1 MNEQN
6 YAKIFSKYKESL
18 KRNMKI
24 LMPELGDSELD
35 KAIDW
40 SMNRRV
46 KDHQVVIDD
55 NYHNQKT
62 NINLIKLYEYIQE
75 RKPILTSYGCLFSRH
90 GERPNPLYEMIQE
103 FADRRNNF
111 KKKMLQYPKGSE
123 EYNRYNLNQLVAKV
137 DTNAIYGCLGAA
149 SSVFYNV
156 YVATSITRQGRS
168 SITAS
173 IMLFESFLANN
184 IKFGSLNQIIAFIDH
199 VLQEKSER
207 KFNDRDILD
216 TNVSVESVFAK
227 LMLSCGY
234 RWLPNDEDMEIVWRM
249 VQRLN
254 QEDLNRLYY
263 KNNLYS
269 FFDNEIPLSIVTDI
283 LKELDS
289 PFIDPN
295 SPPSNIQDKLDV
307 LVEIVKEYVYYKYQI
322 IDKIERVE
330 TLIRQVDLTTDTD
343 SCIITLNPW
352 YTFIADKVR
361 NEDMKIKHYDVD
373 AVQLLEKDNLNNAGD
388 ILEEDD
394 SEFIYDFRNDEIVER
409 KRMKNPLKIIP
420 EDSLRH
426 SIINILAYVIGKL
439 LRDYFD
445 RISIMNNVT
454 NEAHPFCLMN
464 MKNEFLFMKMLLSD
478 AKKHYA
484 TLVEVQE
491 GHTIPNDPSKQ
502 LDIKGLEMDKSVI
515 PESTKKVLSKILYE
529 DILKAD
535 NIDQLKIIN
544 ELAVLEK
551 QIKDAIV
558 NGSTEYFKPMKVKSI
573 RSYKN
578 PMSTQQVK
586 GSIIYD
592 LLRDKNEP
600 FINLDEQSPVLVV
613 KTKINKSILEDSRM
627 KTEYPEKYDLL
638 IQAFYEN
645 TSIPFKVR
653 NEEYVFNFFKS
664 TTPANGREITSIAIP
679 YTIPTPKWL
688 IEFIDF
694 DSIIKENIGAF
705 PLESIGITKLDT
717 NSPYS
722 AIIQL

>member
-1 MNEQN
+1 MN
-6 YAKIFSKYKESL
+6 
-18 KRNMKI
+18 
-24 LMPELGDSELD
+24 
-35 KAIDW
+35 
-40 SMNRRV
+40 
-46 KDHQVVIDD
+46 
-55 NYHNQKT
+55 
-62 NINLIKLYEYIQE
+62 IK
-75 RKPILTSYGCLFSRH
+75 
-90 GERPNPLYEMIQE
+90 
-103 FADRRNNF
+103 
-111 KKKMLQYPKGSE
+111 
-123 EYNRYNLNQLVAKV
+123 
-137 DTNAIYGCLGAA
+137 IYGCLGAS

-199 VLQEKSER
+199 VLQEKPER
-207 KFNDRDILD
+207 KFKDSDILD
-216 TNVSVESVFAK
+216 SNISRESVFAK

-234 RWLPNDEDMEIVWRM
+234 RWLPDNTDMEIIWRM
-249 VQRLN
+249 LQRID
-254 QEDLNRLYY
+254 QDDLNRLYY

-269 FFDNEIPLSIVTDI
+269 FFDNEVPLSIVTDI
-283 LKELDS
+283 LKNLDS

-295 SPPSNIQDKLDV
+295 NPPANIQEQLDA
-307 LVEIVKEYVYYKYQI
+307 LVDIVKEFVYYRYQI

-352 YTFIADKVR
+352 YTFIADKIKY
-361 NEDMKIKHYDVD
+361 EDMKIKHFDVD
-373 AVQLLEKDNLNNAGD
+373 AVKLMDKDNINDGGD
-388 ILEEDD
+388 ILKKDD
-394 SEFIYDFRNDEIVER
+394 SEFIYDFRNDEIIER
-409 KRMKNPLKIIP
+409 KRLRNPLVVIP

-454 NEAHPFCLMN
+454 NKAHPFCLMN

-491 GHTIPNDPSKQ
+491 GHVIPNDPSKQ

-515 PESTKKVLSKILYE
+515 PKSTKEVLSKILYE
-529 DILKAD
+529 DILKSN
-535 NIDQLKIIN
+535 NINQIKIIN
-544 ELAVLEK
+544 KLAVLEK
-551 QIKDAIV
+551 QIKEAII

-592 LLRDKNEP
+592 LLKDKNEP

-613 KTKINKSILEDSRM
+613 KTVINKSILETSRM
-627 KTEYPEKYDLL
+627 REEYPDKYNLL
-638 IQAFYEN
+638 MDAFLNN
-645 TSIPFKVR
+645 TSINFNVR
-653 NEEYVFNFFKS
+653 GQDYLFNFFKP
-664 TTPANGREITSIAIP
+664 TTQAGSREITSIAIP
-679 YTIPTPKWL
+679 YTVPTPKWL

-717 NSPYS
+717 NSAYS
-722 AIIQL
+722 GIIQL

>member
-207 KFNDRDILD
+207 KFNDSDILD

>member
-1 MNEQN
+1 
-6 YAKIFSKYKESL
+6 
-18 KRNMKI
+18 
-24 LMPELGDSELD
+24 
-35 KAIDW
+35 
-40 SMNRRV
+40 
-46 KDHQVVIDD
+46 
-55 NYHNQKT
+55 
-62 NINLIKLYEYIQE
+62 
-75 RKPILTSYGCLFSRH
+75 
-90 GERPNPLYEMIQE
+90 
-103 FADRRNNF
+103 
-111 KKKMLQYPKGSE
+111 
-123 EYNRYNLNQLVAKV
+123 
-137 DTNAIYGCLGAA
+137 
-149 SSVFYNV
+149 
-156 YVATSITRQGRS
+156 
-168 SITAS
+168 
-173 IMLFESFLANN
+173 
-184 IKFGSLNQIIAFIDH
+184 
-199 VLQEKSER
+199 
-207 KFNDRDILD
+207 
-216 TNVSVESVFAK
+216 
-227 LMLSCGY
+227 
-234 RWLPNDEDMEIVWRM
+234 M
-249 VQRLN
+249 VQRLD

-269 FFDNEIPLSIVTDI
+269 FFDNEVPLEIVTDI

-307 LVEIVKEYVYYKYQI
+307 LVDIVKEYVYYRYQI

-361 NEDMKIKHYDVD
+361 NEDMKIKHFDVD
-373 AVQLLEKDNLNNAGD
+373 AVKLMEKENLNNAGD
-388 ILEEDD
+388 ILKKDD
-394 SEFIYDFRNDEIVER
+394 SEFIYDFKNDEIVKR
-409 KRMKNPLKIIP
+409 KRMRNPLVVIP

-491 GHTIPNDPSKQ
+491 GHVIPNDPSKQ

-515 PESTKKVLSKILYE
+515 PKSTKEVLSKILYE
-529 DILKAD
+529 DILKSK

-544 ELAVLEK
+544 KLAVLEK
-551 QIKDAIV
+551 QIKEAIV

-600 FINLDEQSPVLVV
+600 YINLDEQCPVLVV
-613 KTKINKSILEDSRM
+613 KTKINKSILESSRFRE
-627 KTEYPEKYDLL
+627 EYPDKYNLL
-638 IQAFYEN
+638 IKAFYDN
-645 TSIPFKVR
+645 NSIVFKVKDQ
-653 NEEYVFNFFKS
+653 EYLFNFFKA
-664 TTPANGREITSIAIP
+664 TTPNNAREITSIAIP

-688 IEFIDF
+688 IEFIDY

-717 NSPYS
+717 NSAYS
-722 AIIQL
+722 GIIQL

>member
-1 MNEQN
+1 MN
-6 YAKIFSKYKESL
+6 
-18 KRNMKI
+18 
-24 LMPELGDSELD
+24 
-35 KAIDW
+35 
-40 SMNRRV
+40 
-46 KDHQVVIDD
+46 
-55 NYHNQKT
+55 
-62 NINLIKLYEYIQE
+62 IK
-75 RKPILTSYGCLFSRH
+75 
-90 GERPNPLYEMIQE
+90 
-103 FADRRNNF
+103 
-111 KKKMLQYPKGSE
+111 
-123 EYNRYNLNQLVAKV
+123 
-137 DTNAIYGCLGAA
+137 IYGCLGAS

-199 VLQEKSER
+199 VLQEKPER
-207 KFNDRDILD
+207 KFKDSDILD
-216 TNVSVESVFAK
+216 SNISRESVFAK

-234 RWLPNDEDMEIVWRM
+234 RWLPDNTDMEIIWRM
-249 VQRLN
+249 LQRID
-254 QEDLNRLYY
+254 QDDLNRLYY

-269 FFDNEIPLSIVTDI
+269 FFDNEVPLSIVTDI
-283 LKELDS
+283 LKNLDS

-295 SPPSNIQDKLDV
+295 NPPANIQEQLDA
-307 LVEIVKEYVYYKYQI
+307 LVDIVKEFVYYRYQI

-352 YTFIADKVR
+352 YTFIADKIKY
-361 NEDMKIKHYDVD
+361 EDMKIKHFDVD
-373 AVQLLEKDNLNNAGD
+373 AVKLIDKDNLNDGGD
-388 ILEEDD
+388 ILKKDD
-394 SEFIYDFRNDEIVER
+394 SEFIYDFRNDEIIER
-409 KRMKNPLKIIP
+409 KRLRNPLVIIP

-491 GHTIPNDPSKQ
+491 GHVIPNDPSKQ

-515 PESTKKVLSKILYE
+515 PKSTKEVLSKILYE
-529 DILKAD
+529 DILKSN
-535 NIDQLKIIN
+535 NINQIKIIN
-544 ELAVLEK
+544 KLAVLEK
-551 QIKDAIV
+551 HIREAII

-592 LLRDKNEP
+592 LLKDKNEP
-600 FINLDEQSPVLVV
+600 FINLDEQCPVLVV
-613 KTKINKSILEDSRM
+613 KTVINKSILETSRM
-627 KTEYPEKYDLL
+627 REEYPDKYNLL
-638 IQAFYEN
+638 MDAFLNN
-645 TSIPFKVR
+645 TSINFNVR
-653 NEEYVFNFFKS
+653 GQDYLFNFFKP
-664 TTPANGREITSIAIP
+664 TTQAGSREITSIAIP
-679 YTIPTPKWL
+679 YTVPTPKWL

-717 NSPYS
+717 NSAYS
-722 AIIQL
+722 GIIQL

>member
-1 MNEQN
+1 
-6 YAKIFSKYKESL
+6 
-18 KRNMKI
+18 MKI
-24 LMPELGDSELD
+24 LMPELSDKELD
-35 KAIDW
+35 RAIEW
-40 SMNRRV
+40 SMNRRIR
-46 KDHQVVIDD
+46 DHQVEIDD
-55 NYHNQKT
+55 NYHNQRT

-199 VLQEKSER
+199 VLQEKQER
-207 KFNDRDILD
+207 KFNDSEILD
-216 TNVSVESVFAK
+216 ANVSVESVFAK

-234 RWLPNDEDMEIVWRM
+234 RWLPNDEDMEIIWRM
-249 VQRLN
+249 IQRLN

-269 FFDNEIPLSIVTDI
+269 FFDNEIPLGIVTDI

-307 LVEIVKEYVYYKYQI
+307 LVDIVKEYVYYKYQI

-373 AVQLLEKDNLNNAGD
+373 AVQLMEKDNLNNAGD
-388 ILEEDD
+388 ILEEDN
-394 SEFIYDFRNDEIVER
+394 SEFIYDFRNDEIIKR

-613 KTKINKSILEDSRM
+613 KTKINKSILEDSRL

-638 IQAFYEN
+638 IDAFYEN
-645 TSIPFKVR
+645 TAIPFKVR

-717 NSPYS
+717 NSAYS
-722 AIIQL
+722 GIIQL

>member
-1 MNEQN
+1 MNEN

-35 KAIDW
+35 RAIDW
-40 SMNRRV
+40 SMNRRIR
-46 KDHQVVIDD
+46 DHQVEIDD
-55 NYHNQKT
+55 NYHNQRT

-75 RKPILTSYGCLFSRH
+75 RKPILTSYGCLFTQH

-184 IKFGSLNQIIAFIDH
+184 IKFGSLNQIVAFIDH
-199 VLQEKSER
+199 VLQEKPNR
-207 KFNDRDILD
+207 KFRDSDILD
-216 TNVSVESVFAK
+216 NNVSKESVFAK

-234 RWLPNDEDMEIVWRM
+234 RWLPNDEDMEIIWRM
-249 VQRLN
+249 VQRLD

-269 FFDNEIPLSIVTDI
+269 FFDNEVPLEIVTDI

-295 SPPSNIQDKLDV
+295 SPPSNIQDKLDI
-307 LVEIVKEYVYYKYQI
+307 LVDIVKEYVYYRYQI

-352 YTFIADKVR
+352 YTFIADKVK
-361 NEDMKIKHYDVD
+361 NEDMKIKHFDVD
-373 AVQLLEKDNLNNAGD
+373 AVKLMEKENLNEAGD
-388 ILEEDD
+388 ILKKDD
-394 SEFIYDFRNDEIVER
+394 SEFIYDFKNDEIVKR
-409 KRMKNPLKIIP
+409 KRMRNPLVVIP

-491 GHTIPNDPSKQ
+491 GHVIPNDPSKQ

-515 PESTKKVLSKILYE
+515 PKSTKEVLSKILYE
-529 DILKAD
+529 DILKSK

-544 ELAVLEK
+544 KLAVLEK
-551 QIKDAIV
+551 QIKEAIV

-600 FINLDEQSPVLVV
+600 YINLDEQCPVLVV
-613 KTKINKSILEDSRM
+613 KTKINKSILESSRFRE
-627 KTEYPEKYDLL
+627 EYPDKYNLL
-638 IQAFYEN
+638 IKAFYDN
-645 TSIPFKVR
+645 NSIVFKVR
-653 NEEYVFNFFKS
+653 EQEYLFNFFKA
-664 TTPANGREITSIAIP
+664 TTPNNAREITSIAIP

-688 IEFIDF
+688 IEFIDY

-717 NSPYS
+717 NSAYS
-722 AIIQL
+722 GIIQL

>member
-207 KFNDRDILD
+207 KFSDRDILD

-352 YTFIADKVR
+352 YTFIANKVR

-586 GSIIYD
+586 VSIIYD

>member
-1 MNEQN
+1 MN
-6 YAKIFSKYKESL
+6 
-18 KRNMKI
+18 
-24 LMPELGDSELD
+24 
-35 KAIDW
+35 
-40 SMNRRV
+40 
-46 KDHQVVIDD
+46 
-55 NYHNQKT
+55 
-62 NINLIKLYEYIQE
+62 IK
-75 RKPILTSYGCLFSRH
+75 
-90 GERPNPLYEMIQE
+90 
-103 FADRRNNF
+103 
-111 KKKMLQYPKGSE
+111 
-123 EYNRYNLNQLVAKV
+123 
-137 DTNAIYGCLGAA
+137 IYGCLGAS

-199 VLQEKSER
+199 VLQEKPER
-207 KFNDRDILD
+207 KFKDSDILD
-216 TNVSVESVFAK
+216 SNISRESVFAK

-234 RWLPNDEDMEIVWRM
+234 RWLPDNTDMEIIWRM
-249 VQRLN
+249 LQRID
-254 QEDLNRLYY
+254 QDDLNRLYY

-269 FFDNEIPLSIVTDI
+269 FFDNEVPLSIVTDI
-283 LKELDS
+283 LKNLDS

-295 SPPSNIQDKLDV
+295 NPPANIQEQLDA
-307 LVEIVKEYVYYKYQI
+307 LVDIVKEFVYYRYQI

-352 YTFIADKVR
+352 YTFIADKIKY
-361 NEDMKIKHYDVD
+361 EDMKIKHFDVD
-373 AVQLLEKDNLNNAGD
+373 AVKLIDKDNLNDGGD
-388 ILEEDD
+388 ILKKDD
-394 SEFIYDFRNDEIVER
+394 SEFIYDFRNDEIIER
-409 KRMKNPLKIIP
+409 KRLRNPLVIIP

-491 GHTIPNDPSKQ
+491 GHVIPNDPSKQ

-515 PESTKKVLSKILYE
+515 PKSTKEVLSKILYE
-529 DILKAD
+529 DILKSN
-535 NIDQLKIIN
+535 NINQIKIIN
-544 ELAVLEK
+544 KLAVLEK
-551 QIKDAIV
+551 HIKEAII

-592 LLRDKNEP
+592 LLKDKNEP
-600 FINLDEQSPVLVV
+600 FINLDEQCPVLVV
-613 KTKINKSILEDSRM
+613 KTVINKSILETSRM
-627 KTEYPEKYDLL
+627 REEYPDKYNLL
-638 IQAFYEN
+638 MDAFLNN
-645 TSIPFKVR
+645 TSINFNVR
-653 NEEYVFNFFKS
+653 GQDYLFNFFKP
-664 TTPANGREITSIAIP
+664 TTQAGSREITSIAIP
-679 YTIPTPKWL
+679 YTVPTPKWL

-717 NSPYS
+717 NSAYS
-722 AIIQL
+722 GIIQL

>member
-1 MNEQN
+1 
-6 YAKIFSKYKESL
+6 
-18 KRNMKI
+18 MKI
-24 LMPELGDSELD
+24 LMPELSDKELD
-35 KAIDW
+35 RAIEW
-40 SMNRRV
+40 SMNRRIR
-46 KDHQVVIDD
+46 DHQVEIDD
-55 NYHNQKT
+55 NYHNQRT

-199 VLQEKSER
+199 VLQEKQER
-207 KFNDRDILD
+207 KFNDSEILD
-216 TNVSVESVFAK
+216 ANVSVESVFAK

-234 RWLPNDEDMEIVWRM
+234 RWLPNDEDMEIIWRM
-249 VQRLN
+249 IQRLN

-269 FFDNEIPLSIVTDI
+269 FFDNEIPLGIVTDI

-307 LVEIVKEYVYYKYQI
+307 LVDIVKEYVYYKYQI

-352 YTFIADKVR
+352 YTFIVDKVR

-373 AVQLLEKDNLNNAGD
+373 AVQLMEKDNLNNAGD
-388 ILEEDD
+388 ILEEDN
-394 SEFIYDFRNDEIVER
+394 SEFIYDFRNDEIIKR

-613 KTKINKSILEDSRM
+613 KTKINKSILEDSRL

-638 IQAFYEN
+638 IDAFYEN
-645 TSIPFKVR
+645 TAIPFKVR

-717 NSPYS
+717 NSAYS
-722 AIIQL
+722 GIIQL